1 MAETTP
7 PLECSLRSSEDTREC
22 SWFRKASLRET
33 LFPKVTETH
42 VWRSS
47 ALLLAPGT
55 RPLQC
60 RPLESHS
67 RAWLS
72 QATLGSPFRGLTRAS
87 SHLPGHHSTGRFCGI
102 APVSHDV
109 MKLFLDKEGPSLQ
122 YLYSGP
128 QNTFAGDLFWKLP
141 NQWKWGQRGRVEGRV
156 KQAKDTKRT
165 GITGTSA
172 VTRLCCMQKWKS
184 SVIHMTR
191 LSQYKSMSPQKI
203 FKRIRSS
210 TFYLESPL
218 CIHILPTWPDRVRPS
233 FSIKT
238 FQIAYFPLNSVQC
251 IHYPTAYGDP
261 Y

>member
-42 VWRSS
+42 AWRSS

-141 NQWKWGQRGRVEGRV
+141 NRCWLIAPFLTLQKIHYL
-156 KQAKDTKRT
+156 THFFF
-165 GITGTSA
+165 
-172 VTRLCCMQKWKS
+172 TRLYSSSKSTLWKS
-184 SVIHMTR
+184 QPPSN
-191 LSQYKSMSPQKI
+191 SAI
-203 FKRIRSS
+203 F
-210 TFYLESPL
+210 TFS
-218 CIHILPTWPDRVRPS
+218 
-233 FSIKT
+233 
-238 FQIAYFPLNSVQC
+238 
-251 IHYPTAYGDP
+251 YPFKEVCY
-261 Y
+261 